1 MTLTA
6 TEQKKLIEFGNDSR
20 DFSDYIYDPNGKTY
34 PSGWTIKA
42 NVYELT
48 DINLKGLY
56 FEIFEQGDTIMFVI
70 RGTQSQEIDDLNSD
84 FQMLR
89 GEMPDQLEVL
99 DYLYNNNTTIQNL
112 IQDRRV
118 IFTGNSLGK
127 SLADAMAVLHD
138 KESIGNTI

>member
-1 MTLTA
+1 
-6 TEQKKLIEFGNDSR
+6 
-20 DFSDYIYDPNGKTY
+20 
-34 PSGWTIKA
+34 
-42 NVYELT
+42 VYELT